1 LICLGEL
8 CGIIGQLDG
17 VIHPGLCQ
25 ARDLEIQQR
34 LCLAVERDLD
44 DGYV

>member
-1 LICLGEL
+1 
-8 CGIIGQLDG
+8 
-17 VIHPGLCQ
+17 LCQ